1 MPIFSLD
8 HGRLNPARS
17 TIHADSVQAHEALI
31 AVRDQVTEFLH
42 QPFFPVA
49 WLTEPPVAG
58 QGDRHTSLVA
68 LEPSGQTVT
77 IEVVSHLDA
86 EVLMACLARAGR
98 HNDMSRGKLSG
109 LYPRGVP
116 AFRRDWQEFLDSCP
130 SLVDVGPRLIILC
143 LDLSDD
149 IRGAVDSLLGTG
161 VQLFRISLIDSEGS
175 VFVSLDEVRPH
186 EASFRTIAQAASRV
200 EIEGAPGV
208 SDVPTANSPF
218 DDDGEE
224 EETGARAEQDT
235 SPESASSAYEDEEMI
250 GPVEA
255 GEAVD
260 APEVDSPV
268 EAGPFD
274 HVFTSP
280 VVAAGARGTTQPR
293 DVSDQPAGDRG
304 GDTEQAGPADTGG
317 GEPAEQQ
324 GPADHRPTR
333 DSGGGRFEETLDEDR
348 LWQASRVSWSG
359 GRVSMSDS
367 PGEGQSD
374 TPPPGAAETGRVGS
388 AGQPATEQP
397 APGSEA
403 QPEDPERAGGPG
415 PVVDPDLV
423 DIVRRKGEFTV
434 TFRSLRRRVNAKAL
448 VTEQGIVFGEHTYPG
463 PDEAAEAAMGRPG
476 DGWRVWK
483 DPQGV
488 KLADLRDSR

>member
-17 TIHADSVQAHEALI
+17 TIDADSVQAHEALI
-31 AVRDQVTEFLH
+31 AVRDQVTELLH

-98 HNDMSRGKLSG
+98 HNDMSRGQLSG

-175 VFVSLDEVRPH
+175 VFLSLDEVRPH
-186 EASFRTIAQAASRV
+186 EASFRTIAQAATRV
-200 EIEGAPGV
+200 EIEGSPGV

-224 EETGARAEQDT
+224 AETDARAER
-235 SPESASSAYEDEEMI
+235 
-250 GPVEA
+250 
-255 GEAVD
+255 
-260 APEVDSPV
+260 DSTPGLSLIHIS
-268 EAGPFD
+268 E
-274 HVFTSP
+274 
-280 VVAAGARGTTQPR
+280 
-293 DVSDQPAGDRG
+293 
-304 GDTEQAGPADTGG
+304 
-317 GEPAEQQ
+317 
-324 GPADHRPTR
+324 PTR
-333 DSGGGRFEETLDEDR
+333 L
-348 LWQASRVSWSG
+348 L
-359 GRVSMSDS
+359 
-367 PGEGQSD
+367 
-374 TPPPGAAETGRVGS
+374 
-388 AGQPATEQP
+388 
-397 APGSEA
+397 
-403 QPEDPERAGGPG
+403 
-415 PVVDPDLV
+415 
-423 DIVRRKGEFTV
+423 
-434 TFRSLRRRVNAKAL
+434 
-448 VTEQGIVFGEHTYPG
+448 
-463 PDEAAEAAMGRPG
+463 
-476 DGWRVWK
+476 
-483 DPQGV
+483 
-488 KLADLRDSR
+488 